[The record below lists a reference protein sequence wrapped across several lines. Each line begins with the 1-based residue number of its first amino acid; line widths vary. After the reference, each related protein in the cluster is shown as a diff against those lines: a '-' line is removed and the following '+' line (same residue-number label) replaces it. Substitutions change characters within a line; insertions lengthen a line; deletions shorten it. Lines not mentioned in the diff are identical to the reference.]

1 MHNILWEMVAWFFYG
16 FFILFYFFLYYFHL
30 FIRKHVL
37 FKLLSFCDLCLF
49 VFFLHC
55 TGHIKCLYG
64 MYALALRFFIQSGKK
79 HFDFFFFFFIYSVL
93 SVLYS
98 IVCTRSL
105 YSMYNHCT

>member
-1 MHNILWEMVAWFFYG
+1 MHNIFGKWLLGSSMD
-16 FFILFYFFLYYFHL
+16 FFIFYFYYFHL

-49 VFFLHC
+49 AFFLHC

-79 HFDFFFFFFIYSVL
+79 HFDFFFYYFFCSFCFI
-93 SVLYS
+93 LYS
-98 IVCTRSL
+98 L
-105 YSMYNHCT
+105 YQESV

>member
-1 MHNILWEMVAWFFYG
+1 MHNILLEMVAWFFYG
-16 FFILFYFFLYYFHL
+16 FFFFFYYFHL

-79 HFDFFFFFFIYSVL
+79 HFDFFFSLFVFFFFYLFCSFCFI
-93 SVLYS
+93 LYS
-98 IVCTRSL
+98 L
-105 YSMYNHCT
+105 YQESV

>member
-1 MHNILWEMVAWFFYG
+1 MHNIFGKWLLGSSMD
-16 FFILFYFFLYYFHL
+16 FFIFIYFFFFFYYFHL

-64 MYALALRFFIQSGKK
+64 MYALALHFFIQPGKK
-79 HFDFFFFFFIYSVL
+79 HFDFFFFLFLLFFLFYTV
-93 SVLYS
+93 
-98 IVCTRSL
+98 
-105 YSMYNHCT
+105 